1 MARKSNGLEK
11 YALGMSNQVHGP
23 SVLRSAAKKVARMC
37 LRRAISWS
45 PGGSALHFDEHFR
58 NLGIAAVEARECLQ
72 RHYTLLDL
80 SFGIMFKRSRL

>member
-37 LRRAISWS
+37 LRSAIT
-45 PGGSALHFDEHFR
+45 H
-58 NLGIAAVEARECLQ
+58 LGRLAAQHCILTNISEISVSLQ
-72 RHYTLLDL
+72 
-80 SFGIMFKRSRL
+80 